1 MASLQIHYLDRRKPR
16 RIEISRNEAVIGRD
30 ASCDVPLEDA
40 STSRRHAR
48 IFRDANGAFWIEDLR
63 SKNGTLLNGRPV
75 TTSPVAE
82 GDQIGIGGCVLT
94 ILADSK
100 PAIVLSDGQTD
111 TRFATSAWGSQQ
123 RLDLPQRRL
132 EKLYELN
139 ARLTGRF
146 DRDDLLGEV
155 VDICVELLRFERA
168 GIAVWAG
175 DPHPPQWVRLRNLRD
190 DPTAEFRISRSL
202 VNRSLHNAERILVTD
217 TADAEVDPTASM
229 ISNNIRSAMCVPMEY
244 LQQVRG
250 VIYGDRIS
258 SSGGYTKEDIDFFAA
273 LGRLGAM
280 GLANVQLVEE
290 MRRRQQVEIQLQ
302 WARQIQSQL
311 FPPEPLVKD
320 GLTIDALNDPGQKI
334 SGDYYDYF
342 LRPDGLV
349 TVVIA
354 DVSGKGIPASLL
366 MANLQ
371 AGVHLTLVTETDL
384 VRGVEAL
391 NELVCGNVS
400 EARFITAI
408 FGLLDPASGRLTY
421 VNAGHPGPYL
431 LHADRAEKLNPE
443 PSLPLGI
450 EKDFQY
456 AAGTLDFGGLPA
468 TVFLYTDGVPE
479 AENEQGKQYG
489 DDRLAAAL
497 QASLVHG
504 PTELMSRIRRS
515 IKQFTRSQPPSDDIT
530 MLAIRLEA

>member
-1 MASLQIHYLDRRKPR
+1 MATLQILYADHRKARRV
-16 RIEISRNEAVIGRD
+16 EIARQELVIGRD
-30 ASCDVPLEDA
+30 ATCDVPLEDA

-48 IFRDANGAFWIEDLR
+48 LFRDANGAYWIEDLR
-63 SKNGTLLNGRPV
+63 SKNGTLLNGQPV
-75 TTSPVAE
+75 TTSPVGD
-82 GDQIGIGGCVLT
+82 GDQITVGGCLLT
-94 ILADSK
+94 IVPDTK
-100 PAIVLSDGQTD
+100 PGIVLSDGQPETQL
-111 TRFATSAWGSQQ
+111 AASAWGSQQ

-155 VDICVELLRFERA
+155 LDICVELLRFERA
-168 GIAVWAG
+168 GVAVWAG
-175 DPHPPQWVRLRNLRD
+175 DPHSPQWVRLRNLRD
-190 DPTAEFRISRSL
+190 DPSGEFRISRSL
-202 VNRSLHNAERILVTD
+202 VNRALHNAERILIND

-250 VIYGDRIS
+250 VIYGDRVS
-258 SSGGYTKEDIDFFAA
+258 SSGGYSREDIDFFAA

-290 MRRRQQVEIQLQ
+290 LRRRQQVEIQIQ

-311 FPPEPLVKD
+311 FPPEPLTLG

-384 VRGVEAL
+384 VRGVTAL
-391 NELVCGNVS
+391 NKLVCRNVCD
-400 EARFITAI
+400 ARFITAV
-408 FGLLDPASGRLTY
+408 FGLLDPKAGRLTY
-421 VNAGHPGPYL
+421 VNAGHLGPYL
-431 LHADRAEKLNPE
+431 LHEDGAEKVNPE

-450 EKDFQY
+450 EEDFCY
-456 AAGTLDFGGLPA
+456 ASGVLDFGQRPA
-468 TVFLYTDGVPE
+468 TLFLYTDGVPE
-479 AENEQGKQYG
+479 AENDQAKQYG
-489 DDRLAAAL
+489 EERLAGAL
-497 QASLVHG
+497 RGSLGHD
-504 PTELMSRIRRS
+504 PTELVSRIRRS
-515 IKQFTRSQPPSDDIT
+515 IKQFTRNQPPSDDIT
-530 MLAIRLEA
+530 MLAIRLG